1 MFATQYAITRKMM
14 RSAFVPVAGLILFS
28 ALSFGQTTSIEGDVK
43 GEDGQPLRGVWVK
56 IDRTDI
62 KGAYKVKT
70 DKKGHYF
77 HAGLP
82 FPGTYNVSLE
92 VEEKIVDT
100 VSNVKPGMGDPK
112 PVNFDMSAKKQQQ
125 QALQAAVDKGQV
137 PAEVERGMSAA
148 DKAKLEKTIKE
159 RQAQM
164 SKNKALN
171 DAFNAGRDALN
182 AKDYQTALDKFKAAA
197 EMDPKQHVIWGN
209 MADAYTG
216 LASKTTGDEQ
226 AKNNDGAVDAYKK
239 ALELKADDP
248 AYHNNYG
255 LLLARMKK
263 FDDAQTELKTAA
275 ALDPPNAGKYFFNLG
290 AVFVNGGN
298 YGPAEEAFKQAIT
311 IDPTYADAH
320 YQYGVALMAK
330 ATTTADGKVVPPP
343 GTAEAFQKYLELKP
357 DGKDAEA
364 AKGMLAAIGSGVQ
377 TNYQN
382 PDAKKKPPPAKKK
395 TTGQ

>member
-1 MFATQYAITRKMM
+1 MFATRNATTRKMM
-14 RSAFVPVAGLILFS
+14 RSVLIPVAGLILFS
-28 ALSFGQTTSIEGDVK
+28 ALSFGQTTQIEGDVK
-43 GEDGQPLRGVWVK
+43 GEDGAPLKGAWVK

-62 KGAYKVKT
+62 TGHYKVKT

-82 FPGTYNVSLE
+82 FPGTYNVSVE
-92 VEEKIVDT
+92 VDDKVMDMVKGVRPGLGEDHPVD
-100 VSNVKPGMGDPK
+100 
-112 PVNFDMSAKKQQQ
+112 FDLSANKRKQA
-125 QALQAAVDKGQV
+125 ALNAAVDKGTV
-137 PAEVERGMSAA
+137 PAEVEKGMSAA
-148 DKAKLEKTIKE
+148 DKAKLEKSIKE

-171 DAFNAGRDALN
+171 DAFNAGREALA

-209 MADAYTG
+209 MADAYIG
-216 LASKTTGDEQ
+216 LAAKATGDEKT
-226 AKNNDGAVDAYKK
+226 KNDEGAVDAYKK
-239 ALELKADDP
+239 ALELKADDA

-275 ALDPPNAGKYFFNLG
+275 ALDAPNAGKYFFNLG
-290 AVFVNGGN
+290 AVLVNGGN
-298 YGPAEEAFKQAIT
+298 YGPAEEAFKQAIAA
-311 IDPTYADAH
+311 DPNYADAY

-330 ATTTADGKVVPPP
+330 ATTTPDGKVIPPP

-357 DGKDAEA
+357 DGKDAEG

-382 PDAKKKPPPAKKK
+382 PDAKKKPVKKK
-395 TTGQ
+395 

>member
-1 MFATQYAITRKMM
+1 MLATHDAITRKMM
-14 RSAFVPVAGLILFS
+14 RSAFIPVAGLVLIS
-28 ALSFGQTTSIEGDVK
+28 ALAYGQTTQLEGDVK
-43 GEDGQPLRGVWVK
+43 GEDGKPLVGAWIK

-82 FPGTYNVSLE
+82 YGTFNVSLE
-92 VEEKIVDT
+92 VDGKVEDV
-100 VSNVKPGMGDPK
+100 VNNVKPGGDPK
-112 PVNFDMSAKKQQQ
+112 PVNFDLSERKKRQ
-125 QALQAAVDKGQV
+125 QAIQAAADKGEV
-137 PAEVERGMSAA
+137 SKEVERGMTAEQKAA
-148 DKAKLEKTIKE
+148 LEKSIKD

-171 DAFNAGRDALN
+171 DAFNAGREALV

-216 LASKTTGDEQ
+216 LASKSTGEDQ
-226 AKNNDGAVDAYKK
+226 QKAYDGAFDSYKK
-239 ALELKADDP
+239 ALELKPDDA

-255 LLLARMKK
+255 LLLAKNKK
-263 FDDAQTELKTAA
+263 FDEAQTELKTAA
-275 ALDPPNAGKYFFNLG
+275 ALDPPSAGKYFYNMG
-290 AVFVNGGN
+290 AVLVNGGN
-298 YGPAEEAFKQAIT
+298 YAPAEEAFKQAIAA
-311 IDPTYADAH
+311 DPNYADAY

-330 ATTTADGKVVPPP
+330 ATTTPDGKVVPPP
-343 GTAEAFQKYLELKP
+343 GTVEAFQKYLELKP
-357 DGKDAEA
+357 DGPFADG
-364 AKGMLAAIGSGVQ
+364 AKGMLQAIGGGVQ

-382 PDAKKKPPPAKKK
+382 PDAKKKPPAKKK
-395 TTGQ
+395 